1 MDRRLVLIL
10 FTMFLDVLGVGLIIP
25 VAPFYATAFGAGAV
39 EVGLMFT
46 TYSAAQFL
54 ATPVLGGLSDRYG
67 RRAILLVS
75 LMGEVVGYLMMGFA
89 NSLTALYVA
98 RIVTG
103 VTAGNI
109 GAAQAYLAD
118 ITAPQDRTRIFG
130 LAGAAFGA
138 GFLFGPALGGALSLI
153 DLRLTAFAASGLV
166 FLNVIFAAIFLP
178 ESLSLERRSNSPLRS
193 HLNPFGIMV
202 RLLERPILRS
212 PLLAMFLL
220 NGAFAGMQS
229 NLAVFLNARF
239 GFGPTEVAPLF
250 VALAAT
256 GVLMQG
262 IAIRKLS
269 QRFADATIL
278 LGGVLTTSSAFTLI
292 GFAVE
297 PLVLFPAMV
306 LLSAGNALWRAPLAS
321 LFTKLVSERE
331 QGMANGGAQSTMA
344 LAAVVGPVVAGF
356 AYESVAEGAPYWGG
370 AIAVLLAGAAIVRH
384 RRIKVDP
391 APTTV

>member
-138 GFLFGPALGGALSLI
+138 GFLFGPALGGRS
-153 DLRLTAFAASGLV
+153 AS
-166 FLNVIFAAIFLP
+166 
-178 ESLSLERRSNSPLRS
+178 
-193 HLNPFGIMV
+193 
-202 RLLERPILRS
+202 
-212 PLLAMFLL
+212 
-220 NGAFAGMQS
+220 
-229 NLAVFLNARF
+229 
-239 GFGPTEVAPLF
+239 
-250 VALAAT
+250 
-256 GVLMQG
+256 
-262 IAIRKLS
+262 
-269 QRFADATIL
+269 
-278 LGGVLTTSSAFTLI
+278 
-292 GFAVE
+292 
-297 PLVLFPAMV
+297 
-306 LLSAGNALWRAPLAS
+306 
-321 LFTKLVSERE
+321 
-331 QGMANGGAQSTMA
+331 STC
-344 LAAVVGPVVAGF
+344 G
-356 AYESVAEGAPYWGG
+356 
-370 AIAVLLAGAAIVRH
+370 
-384 RRIKVDP
+384 
-391 APTTV
+391 